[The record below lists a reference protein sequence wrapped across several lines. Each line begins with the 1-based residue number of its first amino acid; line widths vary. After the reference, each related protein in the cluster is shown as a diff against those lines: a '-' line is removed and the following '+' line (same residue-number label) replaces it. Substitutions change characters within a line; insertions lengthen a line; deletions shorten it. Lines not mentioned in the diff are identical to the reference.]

1 MRLYT
6 NTMLDWVYN
15 PVISGW
21 YIPIVSGVVDFI
33 PVYNPVISG
42 WYIPLSLETSLR
54 YLVYNPVIPGW
65 CIPSTGIQFPKVLVV
80 TSHVKTS

>member
-33 PVYNPVISG
+33 PVYNPVI
-42 WYIPLSLETSLR
+42 
-54 YLVYNPVIPGW
+54 PGW
-65 CIPSTGIQFPKVLVV
+65 CIPSTGIQFPKALVV
-80 TSHVKTS
+80 ASHVTTSKQSIPASATTKHLHRR

>member
-21 YIPIVSGVVDFI
+21 YTPAIIAASPLGV
-33 PVYNPVISG
+33 VYNPVISG
-42 WYIPLSLETSLR
+42 WC
-54 YLVYNPVIPGW
+54 IPG
-65 CIPSTGIQFPKVLVV
+65 TGIQFPKALVV
-80 TSHVKTS
+80 ASHVTTSKQSIPASTTTMHLHRR